1 MYVSVSGID
10 FGFSEHNVIQPNGKI
25 NANLA
30 ECFFNNTGWTIELVE
45 ELLNSLFTPQ
55 PRSGLLHLN
64 FNTILHI
71 VRMIVNFKLHW
82 VFQDINYL

>member
-30 ECFFNNTGWTIELVE
+30 ECFFNNTGQTIELVE
-45 ELLNSLFTPQ
+45 KYVQFIKFTFHTSVQARPFTPQ
-55 PRSGLLHLN
+55 FQHYFEHHPNDCEFTNCIGY
-64 FNTILHI
+64 
-71 VRMIVNFKLHW
+71 FKT
-82 VFQDINYL
+82 